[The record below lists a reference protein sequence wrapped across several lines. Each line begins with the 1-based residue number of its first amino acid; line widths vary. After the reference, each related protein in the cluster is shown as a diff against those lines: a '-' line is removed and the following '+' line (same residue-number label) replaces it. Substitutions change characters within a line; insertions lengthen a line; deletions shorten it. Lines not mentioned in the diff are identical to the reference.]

1 MVLFQ
6 NRDYFINLD
15 KLGGTDVDS
24 RTNTQQPQI
33 LKSKRYSFLTLLK
46 LRIILTFLYGFLVSK
61 AIVVILMIFIFY
73 SFENLTNL
81 GILEKYSILAYIIA
95 NILIYIWSFVSI
107 WLPKRFNITPVII
120 LVNLT
125 SLVILF
131 MLNIYF
137 INKMIH
143 LYGNDVKLDKMLI
156 SIMKSYYLMIIISFF
171 IFLIFDFVLICLL
184 CLYFKKYN
192 AKKGKMETN
201 NLKI

>member
-15 KLGGTDVDS
+15 KLAGTDVDS
-24 RTNTQQPQI
+24 RADTQQPQI

-171 IFLIFDFVLICLL
+171 IFLLYLMLSLIFFILL
-184 CLYFKKYN
+184 KNQMRFQIIIKH
-192 AKKGKMETN
+192 
-201 NLKI
+201 ISP